1 MLHQPSIW
9 LVFTASG
16 DQVND
21 KITENDVQTNSPWNL
36 KQNRID
42 NIFSSK
48 TVHSGWSPFVLI
60 LFLSFRFLEVRRAVF
75 PVSRGRTCND
85 DSFRY
90 GPCFWNKFEREN
102 QPTHIT
108 PEIPVLYDF
117 FFLLMIFMMRKFSL
131 EFLVSE
137 VHSKKLDW
145 DYKEN
150 VYSFSLACWFW
161 FSFLFSCVFDSS
173 CPSLGTF
180 RQQRLFF
187 SSEEGFQSARAR
199 IISAGSPPFLFRH
212 DAAV

>member
-1 MLHQPSIW
+1 MFW
-9 LVFTASG
+9 L
-16 DQVND
+16 
-21 KITENDVQTNSPWNL
+21 
-36 KQNRID
+36 
-42 NIFSSK
+42 
-48 TVHSGWSPFVLI
+48 
-60 LFLSFRFLEVRRAVF
+60 
-75 PVSRGRTCND
+75 SRGCTCND

-161 FSFLFSCVFDSS
+161 FLFFVFVSVFLF
-173 CPSLGTF
+173 
-180 RQQRLFF
+180 LFKLSFPWNLSATKIVF

-199 IISAGSPPFLFRH
+199 TFLCWFSPFLFRLVKRNRWRKTPY
-212 DAAV
+212 DGLMTFTKNLPILDWK